1 MIHTLHLWHLNLI
14 SFSRLKLN
22 APWLSGHRN
31 LACAARHISA
41 GCVGTQLWAGR
52 TPIGAIVA
60 FPEVP
65 RHAVGGTPRNFHRLK
80 KKKGA
85 AGRFS
90 SSQASSNTCKVCA
103 HAAPHDWQRWLGVW
117 ECVALKRKK
126 KCWHHFFAADARRP
140 KGVPPVFV
148 VFRNKDTQ
156 LLSLPV
162 FSRRRPAEET
172 LGLVSVVGDHTH
184 CDDQIAE
191 LHEIKYKY
199 LVFVLS
205 TDTFICTSLD
215 NFSFWRLLTS
225 TSYICTQVSV
235 LHTPYIGNKTCIAFV
250 FKKDPSV
257 LSKKYVP

>member
-1 MIHTLHLWHLNLI
+1 MLHDYLGTGI
-14 SFSRLKLN
+14 SHALQ
-22 APWLSGHRN
+22 G
-31 LACAARHISA
+31 ISA
-41 GCVGTQLWAGR
+41 RAAWAPSYEQVEHPSVPLWPSQKSPGMPWEAL
-52 TPIGAIVA
+52 
-60 FPEVP
+60 PEIST
-65 RHAVGGTPRNFHRLK
+65 GSK

-90 SSQASSNTCKVCA
+90 SRQASSNTCKVCA